1 MSRTVPT
8 AQSEKSGWG
17 FVGLIALAPLLCCGG
32 PLLVGT
38 LGVLGAAWIG
48 GIGLGLVA
56 LGVFVAWRLRRA
68 HLLRSHHQQGFGS
81 FGCCDSPTDGAAIK

>member
-1 MSRTVPT
+1 MSRAVSPT
-8 AQSEKSGWG
+8 QSENAGWG

-32 PLLVGT
+32 PLLIGA
-38 LGVLGAAWIG
+38 LGVVGAAWIG

-68 HLLRSHHQQGFGS
+68 HLLRSHPQQGFGS
-81 FGCCDSPTDGAAIK
+81 IGCCDSPMDGAAIK